1 MPNLIGG
8 IVLGY
13 IWKIIFDAFLALG
26 LAAAPAHNATS
37 ASGASSS

>member
-13 IWKIIFDAFLALG
+13 IWRVII
-26 LAAAPAHNATS
+26 NAVLLRSGVTITTS
-37 ASGASSS
+37 AKYGF